1 MGPQRMYGMT
11 PWVRRLLVANLLV
24 FLLQK
29 TVFLHLAAE
38 LGFAPLQALTHPWT
52 LVTYMF
58 LHGGVAHLAFNL
70 LALYVFGPPVEE
82 RLGGR
87 AFIGYYLLCGIGGG
101 ALSFPVMV
109 VVPPRLGFGAPAALP
124 RVALARPPY
133 SAGEPL
139 FIFPLPPPIPPPV

>member
-29 TVFLHLAAE
+29 TVFLRLAAE
-38 LGFAPLQALTHPWT
+38 LGFAPLHAISHPWT

-58 LHGGVAHLAFNL
+58 LHSGIAHLAFNL

-82 RLGGR
+82 RLGGG
-87 AFIGYYLLCGIGGG
+87 AFIGYYLLCGVGG
-101 ALSFPVMV
+101 AAMFLLPMV
-109 VVPPRLGFGAPAALP
+109 VVPLQLGIGASGAAP
-124 RVALARPPY
+124 GVGLAFAWY
-133 SAGEPL
+133 WANEPT
-139 FIFPLPPPIPPPV
+139 FIFSP